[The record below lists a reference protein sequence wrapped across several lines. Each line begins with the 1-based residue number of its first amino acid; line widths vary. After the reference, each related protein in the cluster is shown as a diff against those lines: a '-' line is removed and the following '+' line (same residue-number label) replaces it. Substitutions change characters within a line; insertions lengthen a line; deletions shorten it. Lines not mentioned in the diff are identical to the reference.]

1 MDICPLVEVVME
13 TAGKI
18 KIDNM
23 SDEDFYK
30 FQFDRRMIYRKNIR
44 IDKRQVVM
52 YVTSIKDYLLFYEK
66 IVNWLSTV

>member
-1 MDICPLVEVVME
+1 MDIFPLVEVVME

-66 IVNWLSTV
+66 IVNWLSTA

>member
-30 FQFDRRMIYRKNIR
+30 FHFDRRMIYRKNIR

-66 IVNWLSTV
+66 IVNWLSTA

>member
-13 TAGKI
+13 AAGKI

-66 IVNWLSTV
+66 IVNWLSTA